1 MDERQLA
8 RILALGRAAIGTAAV
23 VAPGFVGN
31 RWIGPAGDDA
41 GVKVITRAFGVRDAV
56 LGIGLH
62 QALSDGRPAGSWV
75 QAGMASDAVDA
86 VATLVALHRIGW
98 KRGLPVL
105 AVAVSATV
113 LGARLSSTVD

>member
-8 RILALGRAAIGTAAV
+8 RILGLTRAAVGLTAI
-23 VAPGFVGN
+23 VAPGFFAK
-31 RWIGPAGDDA
+31 RWIGPTGDDA
-41 GVKVITRAFGVRDAV
+41 GAKVITRAFGVRDAV

-75 QAGMASDAVDA
+75 QAGVASDAVDA
-86 VATLVALHRIGW
+86 VSTLVALRRIGW
-98 KRGLPVL
+98 KTGLPVA

-113 LGARLSSTVD
+113 LGARLSSSVD